1 MRFMMWLIPAADEGG
16 ASGNVHDADGVAA
29 MAQYNQALW
38 RAGVLLALD
47 GLCPPSTGARVFF
60 ADGRPALVD
69 GPRSGTMG
77 APAGY
82 WMIDV
87 ASLDEAIAWA
97 LRCPAAAG
105 ETIELQRVQE
115 FADLAADVQQALTRG
130 IDGQADD
137 ADRDALCRRPVAV
150 P

>member
-1 MRFMMWLIPAADEGG
+1 MRFMMWLIPGAGEGE
-16 ASGNVHDADGVAA
+16 APRDAPDADPVAA

-60 ADGRPALVD
+60 ADGRPALDD

-97 LRCPAAAG
+97 SRCPAAAG

-115 FADLAADVQQALTRG
+115 FADLAADVQQALTQD
-130 IDGQADD
+130 IDRQADGVG
-137 ADRDALCRRPVAV
+137 RDALCRRPVAV

>member
-1 MRFMMWLIPAADEGG
+1 
-16 ASGNVHDADGVAA
+16 

-47 GLCPPSTGARVFF
+47 GLCPPSTGACVFF
-60 ADGRPALVD
+60 ADGGPALVD

-77 APAGY
+77 APTGY

-87 ASLDEAIAWA
+87 ASLDEAIVWA
-97 LRCPAAAG
+97 SRCPAAAG

-115 FADLAADVQQALTRG
+115 FADLATDVQQALTQG
-130 IDGQADD
+130 IDRQADGVG
-137 ADRDALCRRPVAV
+137 RDALCRRPVAV